1 MSDIN
6 EYLNDV
12 KEEIETSSSDS
23 RVNAIENGMLN
34 LRGKIR
40 NLDIKTES
48 KQQQT
53 QEETQPRYDKLSLA
67 DAAVDI
73 YRNNI
78 QEKKEKVS
86 SPITKAGRVET
97 KARIQSMMGAGSGA
111 GDVGKVSPVPPE
123 HAGKSGNTK
132 GFGTASVVIPPLSME
147 EYKEQIFAS
156 FGLIEQEE
164 VFEEIQEEVITEE
177 YDVVSELE
185 DVLLELEDTSWQ
197 GIDKAMR
204 KLCRENDMTPKE
216 LHKEFKS
223 KHGMIP
229 DEWIK
234 EQQVTEECG
243 WIPLDEVTRVNK
255 VGQVYDVTFIFRG
268 GTSRVKFFWP
278 EAKRPSKADMQAAV
292 EKLYPKGKL
301 VTYYPSMSGNENNFM
316 VMVPP
321 MTEDYE
327 IIPED
332 TWIEMPE
339 ELNEI
344 YHQICEE
351 VGEPITF
358 PMDNDDENIVLY
370 VEDHDTGEEQEV
382 IIEGGLHAWFSKSK
396 SKDGKGGWVQSDGST
411 CARKPGQTSAPK
423 CYSSQRLAA
432 LKRTPEGK
440 KKIRSADARKKSQ
453 DSGQSSKT
461 GAAKPTM
468 VKTFTDPKDKKR
480 YKSGD
485 QTLKDE
491 SFDPTIDEACWAGY
505 TQKGMKTMFGKQYPN
520 CVKKG
525 KAKTKKEEVE
535 YVAEGGI
542 KSGHKRPTDQGAGLT
557 QKGVDAENRK
567 TGGNLQTAVTTPPSK
582 LKPGSKAAGRRK
594 SFCARSRGWNGER
607 GKAARRR
614 WNC

>member
-53 QEETQPRYDKLSLA
+53 QEESQPRYDKLSLA

-86 SPITKAGRVET
+86 VPITKAGRVET

-111 GDVGKVSPVPPE
+111 GDPGKVSPVPPE

-164 VFEEIQEEVITEE
+164 FFEEIWEEEEVITEE

-278 EAKRPSKADMQAAV
+278 EAKRPSKSDMQAAV

-327 IIPED
+327 VIPED
-332 TWIEMPE
+332 TWIEMSE
-339 ELNEI
+339 ELNEV

-351 VGEPITF
+351 VGEPVSFPVIGEEGEITLF
-358 PMDNDDENIVLY
+358 

-382 IIEGGLHAWFSKSK
+382 TF
-396 SKDGKGGWVQSDGST
+396 T
-411 CARKPGQTSAPK
+411 
-423 CYSSQRLAA
+423 
-432 LKRTPEGK
+432 EGK
-440 KKIRSADARKKSQ
+440 KGLWANIHAKRKRGEKPAKKGDKDYPKTLNIEGLEQARKNVGADTCWDGYKAK
-453 DSGQSSKT
+453 GTKKKNGKT
-461 GAAKPTM
+461 
-468 VKTFTDPKDKKR
+468 V
-480 YKSGD
+480 
-485 QTLKDE
+485 
-491 SFDPTIDEACWAGY
+491 
-505 TQKGMKTMFGKQYPN
+505 PN
-520 CVKKG
+520 CVKEDNLNEDDMKG
-525 KAKTKKEEVE
+525 MSV
-535 YVAEGGI
+535 
-542 KSGHKRPTDQGAGLT
+542 KSGDKRSAESGAGLT
-557 QKGVDAENRK
+557 AKGVAKYRRNNPGSK
-567 TGGNLQTAVTTPPSK
+567 LKTAVTTPPSK

-594 SFCARSRGWNGER
+594 SFCARSKSWKGER
-607 GKAARRR
+607 GLAARRR

>member
-1 MSDIN
+1 
-6 EYLNDV
+6 
-12 KEEIETSSSDS
+12 
-23 RVNAIENGMLN
+23 
-34 LRGKIR
+34 
-40 NLDIKTES
+40 
-48 KQQQT
+48 
-53 QEETQPRYDKLSLA
+53 
-67 DAAVDI
+67 
-73 YRNNI
+73 
-78 QEKKEKVS
+78 
-86 SPITKAGRVET
+86 
-97 KARIQSMMGAGSGA
+97 
-111 GDVGKVSPVPPE
+111 
-123 HAGKSGNTK
+123 
-132 GFGTASVVIPPLSME
+132 
-147 EYKEQIFAS
+147 
-156 FGLIEQEE
+156 
-164 VFEEIQEEVITEE
+164 
-177 YDVVSELE
+177 
-185 DVLLELEDTSWQ
+185 
-197 GIDKAMR
+197 
-204 KLCRENDMTPKE
+204 
-216 LHKEFKS
+216 
-223 KHGMIP
+223 MIP
-229 DEWIK
+229 DQWIK
-234 EQQVTEECG
+234 EQEVTEECG
-243 WIPLDEVTRVNK
+243 WMPLDEVTRVNK

-278 EAKRPSKADMQAAV
+278 EAKRPSKSDMQAAV
-292 EKLYPKGKL
+292 EKLYPKGRL
-301 VTYYPSMSGNENNFM
+301 VTYYPCMSGNENNFM

-327 IIPED
+327 VIPED
-332 TWIEMPE
+332 TWIEMSE
-339 ELNEI
+339 ELNEV

-396 SKDGKGGWVQSDGST
+396 SKDGKAGWVQSDGST

-520 CVKKG
+520 CVKKTA
-525 KAKTKKEEVE
+525 KKTKKEEVE
-535 YVAEGGI
+535 FTTEDVVSDLEEILLELDDTSWQSIDKAMRELCREHNITPKELHKQFKAEHGMIPDDWIKEQEVTEDCGWFPLDEMTRINKVGQVYDVTFIFRGGTSRF
-542 KSGHKRPTDQGAGLT
+542 KFFWPTMT
-557 QKGVDAENRK
+557 R
-567 TGGNLQTAVTTPPSK
+567 PSK
-582 LKPGSKAAGRRK
+582 KEMQAAVEKFYPRARLIAYYPCMK
-594 SFCARSRGWNGER
+594 SNDDNMMIIVPPMTENYEIIPELSLIHI
-607 GKAARRR
+607 
-614 WNC
+614 